1 MRTKDL
7 EEQLG
12 LTKHTIHFYEKEGF
26 IQPERDENGYRNYSM
41 EDVQTL
47 EMLKFLRG
55 LMISLEDCK
64 GILEG
69 SVSFQEVLRVNEVHL
84 ENQIAS
90 MEEIKESVSTYQA
103 KNIPLI
109 PSMLEV
115 KECDKL
121 NGILG
126 FKKSTPTVSLGQVLT
141 KKLAIKK
148 LLVALGLEILVCGFT
163 FHLLHEIH
171 VSIVVSAIV
180 AAILFILLGIFMLGS
195 GFTAFDLSIGQ
206 SVEFLEEG
214 LRYYKNTGLLN
225 ILQYYIAVM
234 KGKEKELMV
243 KRSYEEIA
251 KVKIDVQ
258 KRFMRIS
265 SYAIP
270 LELYVPDYQFYLKG
284 GEVLSIIGA
293 MTLDDDSRYIAHILE
308 NKVANI
314 EDEKNLLYALK
325 NGIALNDYLIESK

>member
-41 EDVQTL
+41 KDVQTL

-69 SVSFQEVLRVNEVHL
+69 TVSFQEVLRVNEIHL

-109 PSMLEV
+109 PSLSELSDNEKM
-115 KECDKL
+115 K
-121 NGILG
+121 GILG
-126 FKKSTPTVSLGQVLT
+126 FQKTTPTVSLGQVLT

-148 LLVALGLEILVCGFT
+148 LLDALGLEVFICGFV
-163 FHLLHEIH
+163 FYFLHEIH
-171 VSIVVSAIV
+171 VSTMASTIIT
-180 AAILFILLGIFMLGS
+180 AILFFLLAIFMLGS

-206 SVEFLEEG
+206 SVEFLEDG
-214 LRYYKNTGLLN
+214 LRYYKNTGILN
-225 ILQYYIAVM
+225 TLKYYVEVM
-234 KGKEKELMV
+234 KGKEKTLVV
-243 KRSYEEIA
+243 KRSYEEIG

-258 KRFMRIS
+258 KRYIPVS
-265 SYAIP
+265 SYGIP
-270 LELYVPDYQFYLKG
+270 YEIYTPDYYFYFKN
-284 GEVLSIIGA
+284 GEELSVVGA
-293 MTLDDDSRYIAHILE
+293 MTIDGDNRYIAHILE

-314 EDEKNLLYALK
+314 EDEKNILQALK
-325 NGIALNDYLIESK
+325 NGISLNDYLNESK